1 LSRWSVNAQICCAV
15 SGFGFCSFHSD
26 DAFCAL
32 QPGVDARGFGS
43 FSAVQVCDLSCIHL
57 RALCLSRWHIF
68 LVPTAATS
76 IKEMWFCGSKQK
88 VQSNNLTIKNIFTLF
103 SVWFP
108 EVPWKAKNF
117 KNNKPAAIL
126 KLAFVPSIRT
136 SSCNRAGLHSNRTA
150 QLNN

>member
-1 LSRWSVNAQICCAV
+1 
-15 SGFGFCSFHSD
+15 
-26 DAFCAL
+26 
-32 QPGVDARGFGS
+32 
-43 FSAVQVCDLSCIHL
+43 
-57 RALCLSRWHIF
+57 
-68 LVPTAATS
+68 
-76 IKEMWFCGSKQK
+76 MWFCDSKQK

-108 EVPWKAKNF
+108 EVPWKAKNV

-150 QLNN
+150 QLNSVTAQLNSVTAQLNSVTAQLNRTTELRNSTTEQLNSVTAQLNN